1 MPIKK
6 PNSRRN
12 LDIALERLV
21 GKPNLVAK
29 RAVVAN
35 AIVAQMLPD
44 GSVKGGSAIKMRLG
58 DMATR
63 FTTDLD
69 VARASSLSEFSD
81 QLSTALAS
89 GWEGFTGTLVEEKKA
104 RPKDVPAQYV
114 MQPFSVKL
122 AYNNK
127 PWVTVRLEVGHNEIG
142 DADEVDYIVP
152 KDANG
157 ILEQLGFPALGPLPV
172 MPLHHQI
179 AQKLHAVS
187 APGSMRAHDL
197 IDLQLLDDAYKG
209 DYSDVCATCK
219 RLFLYRKMQAWPP
232 TVKAAAEWQALY
244 AAQLPEDVP
253 IREVGEAVAWANS
266 LIEKINSVQ
275 S

>member
-21 GKPNLVAK
+21 GKLNLVAK

-127 PWVTVRLEVGHNEIG
+127 PWATVRLEVGHDEIG
-142 DADEVDYIVP
+142 DADEVDYVIP

-157 ILEQLGFPALGPLPV
+157 ILEQLGFPALAPLPV

-219 RLFLYRKMQAWPP
+219 RLFSYRKMQAWPP
-232 TVKAAAEWQALY
+232 MVKAAAEWQALY
-244 AAQLPEDVP
+244 AAQLPGDVP
-253 IREVGEAVAWANS
+253 IREVGEAVIWANS
-266 LIEKINSVQ
+266 LIEKINSAQ